1 MKSKELVSE
10 LIKTSGNSLAGVGKA
25 VGKSTQGLWNMLKN
39 TDRKNMTVES
49 LAQNLDVIG
58 YKVVIVPK
66 GMNVKNGYEVDE

>member
-49 LAQNLDVIG
+49 LAQILDVIG

-66 GMNVKNGYEVDE
+66 GMNVKNGYEVEE